1 MVSVHLKECKGDI
14 SCELWCMHWRNV
26 NILKKVLDTF
36 TCFLYINKAV
46 AKRLWDLSS
55 AGRASAL
62 QAEGHRFEPCRSH
75 SYFLRLPYGEI
86 AQLARAHGSYPWCRG
101 FESPSRYDKKENPFG
116 FSFLSYRKKYEPETP
131 RSGGEGARRPGGAER
146 PGDVRLAPTEVKRR
160 TSVLRRAKRSV
171 DPNPPLTIFYNIIDL
186 DI

>member
-1 MVSVHLKECKGDI
+1 MKRI
-14 SCELWCMHWRNV
+14 T
-26 NILKKVLDTF
+26 NILQKMLDTCS
-36 TCFLYINKAV
+36 CFLYINKAV

-101 FESPSRYDKKENPFG
+101 FESPSRYDKKRNPNG
-116 FSFLSYRKKYEPETP
+116 FLFLSYRKICEPSTP
-131 RSGGEGARRPGGAER
+131 RSGGEGARGPVDLGF
-146 PGDVRLAPTEVKRR
+146 APTGAKRR
-160 TSVLRRAKRSV
+160 PESPSRYFRKIKVLGL
-171 DPNPPLTIFYNIIDL
+171 N
-186 DI
+186 